1 MDKVS
6 SGLKDLEVVLA
17 KKKKKKYNL
26 KDLFVDNDRKHK
38 HRTEICT

>member
-17 KKKKKKYNL
+17 KKKKKQNNL

>member
-17 KKKKKKYNL
+17 KKKYNL